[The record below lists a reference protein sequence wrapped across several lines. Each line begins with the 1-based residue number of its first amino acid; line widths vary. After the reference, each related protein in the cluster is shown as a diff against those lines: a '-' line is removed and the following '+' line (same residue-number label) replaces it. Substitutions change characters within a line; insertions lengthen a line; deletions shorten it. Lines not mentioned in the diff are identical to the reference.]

1 MEARSPEEL
10 VFKKYKRTTPGERL
24 QWVRRYLSSG
34 LTHREFCRQYGVG
47 HNSLTEWQ
55 RELKRQQKQVADARQ
70 RELSEATPT
79 LKELPLA
86 TVLGGGKWAGELS
99 FPSGT
104 ILRLSPDMPAELLKE
119 IIKGVIC

>member
-1 MEARSPEEL
+1 MEARAAEEL
-10 VFKKYKRTTPGERL
+10 VFKKYRRTTPGERL
-24 QWVRRYLSSG
+24 QWVRRYLASG

-47 HNSLTEWQ
+47 HNSLTQWQ
-55 RELKRQQKQVADARQ
+55 RELKRQQKQAVEARQ
-70 RELSEATPT
+70 RELSEAAPV

-86 TVLGGGKWAGELS
+86 TVLGGKWAGELS

-104 ILRLSPDMPAELLKE
+104 ILRLSGDMPAELLKE